1 VLKRLD
7 DEALHTL
14 LAKAEAHEGRA
25 LALESDARAAL
36 VAMADGD
43 GRYLL
48 TLGETLFNIGSAR
61 PLSTKD
67 LGQVLQKRSPAY
79 DKDRE
84 EHYNLISALH
94 KSIRGS
100 DPDAALYWLAR
111 MLAGGE
117 DPLFLARRLIRAA
130 AEDIGEADPMSLVLA
145 NAAKDTYDFLG
156 SPEGEIALAQLVVH
170 LACAPKSNAVYVA
183 YGAAMK
189 AARETGSLM
198 PPAHIRNPT
207 TRLMRDLGYG
217 KGYAYDHDAPE
228 GFSGQ
233 NYFPDGMERRTFYK
247 PKGEGSEARI
257 KERLERWAGM
267 RADRKT

>member
-1 VLKRLD
+1 
-7 DEALHTL
+7 
-14 LAKAEAHEGRA
+14 
-25 LALESDARAAL
+25 
-36 VAMADGD
+36 
-43 GRYLL
+43 
-48 TLGETLFNIGSAR
+48 
-61 PLSTKD
+61 
-67 LGQVLQKRSPAY
+67 
-79 DKDRE
+79 
-84 EHYNLISALH
+84 
-94 KSIRGS
+94 
-100 DPDAALYWLAR
+100 
-111 MLAGGE
+111 
-117 DPLFLARRLIRAA
+117 
-130 AEDIGEADPMSLVLA
+130 MSLVLA

>member
-1 VLKRLD
+1 
-7 DEALHTL
+7 
-14 LAKAEAHEGRA
+14 
-25 LALESDARAAL
+25 
-36 VAMADGD
+36 
-43 GRYLL
+43 
-48 TLGETLFNIGSAR
+48 
-61 PLSTKD
+61 
-67 LGQVLQKRSPAY
+67 
-79 DKDRE
+79 
-84 EHYNLISALH
+84 
-94 KSIRGS
+94 
-100 DPDAALYWLAR
+100 
-111 MLAGGE
+111 
-117 DPLFLARRLIRAA
+117 
-130 AEDIGEADPMSLVLA
+130 VLA